1 MTGDEVDARFLT
13 EPLLPDAGVI
23 RTDCPEGDCAE
34 RQPLPAAVARTPAVR
49 KTPAQ
54 WAYER
59 LILYVQKFEEGLD
72 SDHEIGMGFAGSDAG
87 TLHIKGMGYFGPD
100 IITFYGVDQNG
111 TKTQLVQHVSQLNV
125 MLKAAPK
132 LHAKAERIGFRM
144 RARLEDG
151 VPGEG
156 EPGDGERGEGEPGD
170 GEPGDRKS
178 GAGEAG

>member
-1 MTGDEVDARFLT
+1 MSEHPPSP
-13 EPLLPDAGVI
+13 EPQPEAVLPEAGVV

-34 RQPLPAAVARTPAVR
+34 RQPLPPAVARTPSAK

-72 SDHEIGMGFAGSDAG
+72 SEHEVGMGFAGSEVG
-87 TLHIKGMGYFGPD
+87 TLHIKGMGFFSPD
-100 IITFYGVDQNG
+100 IITFYGLDQNG

-132 LHAKAERIGFRM
+132 LQDKAERIGFQLRKG
-144 RARLEDG
+144 LEDQ
-151 VPGEG
+151 
-156 EPGDGERGEGEPGD
+156 EPSVERG
-170 GEPGDRKS
+170 
-178 GAGEAG
+178 